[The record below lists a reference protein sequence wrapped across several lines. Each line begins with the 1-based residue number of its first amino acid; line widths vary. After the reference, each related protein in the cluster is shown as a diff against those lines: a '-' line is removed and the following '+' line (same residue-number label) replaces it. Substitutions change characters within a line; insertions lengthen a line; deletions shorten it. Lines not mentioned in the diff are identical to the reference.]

1 MQTTTRTELQELQ
14 DAGDSNISGPL
25 ILNPSAELL
34 NAMISDESGKE
45 DAKSKFCFHLRSGC
59 NSENRASMSGRVFVL
74 DKDGK
79 PLTPCRMSKARK
91 LLEGKQAEPVW
102 NKFGEFGIQMLVT
115 TRKETPK
122 TVLGCDFGTKFE
134 EYSVISGKENT
145 MNVMWK
151 LPDKKKLEERR
162 TLRRARRFRNCRRRE
177 CRFDNREKKGFI
189 AFIFALGFYLL
200 FFDKGEQAI
209 LKRLEEDK
217 NTNIENNRF
226 EAMLRSMDEHEKA
239 IIKAIKNQEG
249 ITQSTLKYRVN
260 LSKAKISQV
269 LTHFEKNN
277 MIVRDAK
284 GKTYEIFLRDGI

>member
-1 MQTTTRTELQELQ
+1 
-14 DAGDSNISGPL
+14 
-25 ILNPSAELL
+25 
-34 NAMISDESGKE
+34 
-45 DAKSKFCFHLRSGC
+45 
-59 NSENRASMSGRVFVL
+59 
-74 DKDGK
+74 
-79 PLTPCRMSKARK
+79 
-91 LLEGKQAEPVW
+91 
-102 NKFGEFGIQMLVT
+102 
-115 TRKETPK
+115 
-122 TVLGCDFGTKFE
+122 
-134 EYSVISGKENT
+134 

-277 MIVRDAK
+277 MIVRNAK